1 MLNIQKLSNKKLI
14 VKLLQVEQEWEKIG
28 LSAPA
33 RRALINAKLT
43 KIEHLKKLTEKQ
55 LMSLHGIGPSSLP
68 IIKKAMKKYKVSF
81 KA

>member
-1 MLNIQKLSNKKLI
+1 M
-14 VKLLQVEQEWEKIG
+14 QVEQEWEKIG

-43 KIEHLKKLTEKQ
+43 KIEHLKKITEKQ

-68 IIKKAMKKYKVSF
+68 IIKKAMKKYKVNF